1 MEKAPDGSEVFQ
13 LPAVKFKTC
22 PIRVTMSI
30 LGKKW
35 TILILR
41 NIALFRINRFNQI
54 RRTVPGLTPR
64 VLVMRLN
71 ELEKSGFI
79 QAVTI
84 KDKPRLVEWT
94 LTKKGQDTVPIL
106 MSIIEFGSKWY
117 PDEVFEDG
125 RPRTITEIYPKTKK
139 TVG

>member
-1 MEKAPDGSEVFQ
+1 
-13 LPAVKFKTC
+13 
-22 PIRVTMSI
+22 MSI